1 MTGFENIRKN
11 FGFGCMRLPIVL
23 GGCRSYFARNKLCH
37 NLCSIF
43 PAACF
48 NIIPIEQML
57 GKPKRIQG
65 HAVILQASPIKL
77 KHLLGSL
84 YCHIPQPFGG

>member
-57 GKPKRIQG
+57 GKPKRIQDCTMR
-65 HAVILQASPIKL
+65 VISEKSPRGDFAGVTYKA
-77 KHLLGSL
+77 
-84 YCHIPQPFGG
+84 

>member
-48 NIIPIEQML
+48 DIIPIEQTL
-57 GKPKRIQG
+57 GNRKGFKAVLWGYTRKNR

-84 YCHIPQPFGG
+84 